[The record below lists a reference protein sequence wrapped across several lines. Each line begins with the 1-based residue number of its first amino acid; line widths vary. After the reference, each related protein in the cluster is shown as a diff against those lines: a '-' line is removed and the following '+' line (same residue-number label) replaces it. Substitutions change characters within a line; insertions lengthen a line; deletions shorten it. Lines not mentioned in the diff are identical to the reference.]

1 MEGFSY
7 ERQQTKEFVGIVV
20 TTLRWYDVTVPRI
33 QSPTSF
39 SLPTLFLKID
49 VDVKNVSGM

>member
-1 MEGFSY
+1 MKGNKLKNL
-7 ERQQTKEFVGIVV
+7 QEFEVV